1 MTDRADALEARI
13 QQLEME
19 NKWLRNLVVEKT
31 ASGWKS
37 TSGEGEGDVKALWEK
52 FEREKSSSASSSSS
66 STSSSS
72 SGAKEAKGA
81 GTGTGEEGK
90 EAKKEVKEKA

>member
-37 TSGEGEGDVKALWEK
+37 TSSEGEGDVKALWEK

-66 STSSSS
+66 SST
-72 SGAKEAKGA
+72 AKEAKGA
-81 GTGTGEEGK
+81 GPGKEEGK